1 MRLERDWGTCP
12 YCGGPAVVTW
22 LRTTTQRGAMRHR
35 TEVRMGSR
43 CINAHCPGDP
53 DAIA

>member
-1 MRLERDWGTCP
+1 MRLESDWGICP
-12 YCGGPAVVTW
+12 HCGGPAVVTW

-43 CINAHCPGDP
+43 CIDATCPGDP
-53 DAIA
+53 DATG